1 MLSLIHIY
9 FEATD
14 GFVVAGR
21 HVHLPV
27 GDGERV
33 GFMVGGN
40 HESNA
45 LAVAKMCIRDR
56 PYAIMNTKF
65 S

>member
-1 MLSLIHIY
+1 MGD
-9 FEATD
+9 FEAAD

-33 GFMVGGN
+33 GFMVAATTFLKIFFG
-40 HESNA
+40 SA
-45 LAVAKMCIRDR
+45 LFLA
-56 PYAIMNTKF
+56 NT
-65 S
+65 